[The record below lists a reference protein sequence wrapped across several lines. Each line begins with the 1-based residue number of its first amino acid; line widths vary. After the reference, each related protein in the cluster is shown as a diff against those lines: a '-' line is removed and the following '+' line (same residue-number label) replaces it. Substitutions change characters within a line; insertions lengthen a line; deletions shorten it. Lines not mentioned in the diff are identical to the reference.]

1 MTLVMAEK
9 DQPVFRDFLG
19 LDRGS
24 PLSKQ
29 QQQQQTEL
37 NTSTVDV
44 VRGAS
49 RSSGTAFDSQG
60 DVETFAT
67 RASSGTTGR
76 FETSSAPGYISPA
89 SCLALPSSSDP
100 CSVGWQ
106 RCNTASS
113 LQHHGIRSAFCK
125 PGFEGSHV
133 SNKRDYSGTRDS
145 LQERLQMSVQAI
157 ENSRPPQKMPRFDQQ
172 KVQKYEEIVPS
183 LDDLRLSMQPP
194 RLSSVSPPWLQQQP
208 TNKPAAD
215 ACNRTATM
223 KQLEGPKLLQ
233 HSNSSGLQLPR
244 ISHLGACAEREERAA
259 AAVVS
264 SRDNNSGMSPPITR
278 PAADEGSRTGL
289 KGSPFVGLINNPAT
303 PVVPA
308 GSNGPP
314 PLLPWRPMNSNLS
327 GGSEPTLPPTRQGT
341 PPASRQLTIFYGG
354 QAHVFD
360 EVPSDKAEAILALAG
375 SHGKSW
381 STTYSPRPAAS
392 IPDSASEGSLSVL
405 EKEKAVQS
413 LGGSATGGRSLPL
426 STDVQ
431 TLVLRGFASTGNGTG
446 CST

>member
-1 MTLVMAEK
+1 MEFYL
-9 DQPVFRDFLG
+9 PWSSS
-19 LDRGS
+19 LDCW
-24 PLSKQ
+24 PLS
-29 QQQQQTEL
+29 
-37 NTSTVDV
+37 
-44 VRGAS
+44 
-49 RSSGTAFDSQG
+49 
-60 DVETFAT
+60 
-67 RASSGTTGR
+67 
-76 FETSSAPGYISPA
+76 
-89 SCLALPSSSDP
+89 
-100 CSVGWQ
+100 
-106 RCNTASS
+106 
-113 LQHHGIRSAFCK
+113 LQ
-125 PGFEGSHV
+125 
-133 SNKRDYSGTRDS
+133 
-145 LQERLQMSVQAI
+145 
-157 ENSRPPQKMPRFDQQ
+157 MPRFDQQ

-259 AAVVS
+259 AAVIS

-327 GGSEPTLPPTRQGT
+327 GGSEPTLPPT
-341 PPASRQLTIFYGG
+341 
-354 QAHVFD
+354 
-360 EVPSDKAEAILALAG
+360 
-375 SHGKSW
+375 
-381 STTYSPRPAAS
+381 
-392 IPDSASEGSLSVL
+392 
-405 EKEKAVQS
+405 
-413 LGGSATGGRSLPL
+413 
-426 STDVQ
+426 
-431 TLVLRGFASTGNGTG
+431 
-446 CST
+446 